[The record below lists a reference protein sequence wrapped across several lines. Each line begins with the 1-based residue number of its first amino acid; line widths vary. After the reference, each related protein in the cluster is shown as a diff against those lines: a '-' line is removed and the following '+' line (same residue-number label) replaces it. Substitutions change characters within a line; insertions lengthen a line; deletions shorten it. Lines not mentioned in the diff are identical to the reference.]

1 MTVEGF
7 CSFETN
13 STEDMNST
21 QSLGGRGEDDEA
33 ITLPDSIRALL
44 DGARQ
49 SSHQQLLL
57 QEGKANRPET
67 SLSSL
72 DEIVRHDQSYPVSVP
87 MSKAVRQLDSHHPT
101 NTDDAM
107 RASCSS
113 LPNTGLRDN
122 NRDSQLVSPFF
133 ARKKSG
139 GCNYQNGTFEDKS
152 DFCEKP
158 LPTVSRDESTVV
170 HKPQPHDDDCT
181 YYSAVEEAPGKSSIK
196 NGPEE
201 KLSAVLMKYQYPK
214 NSPTSA
220 DTTTTTTC
228 RNETA
233 KAQARSSSNL
243 FLRMSRQMKTGRRG
257 SVPNP
262 HRRNRIKLHVYDLI
276 PSETVMQLPWGC
288 MFPIGVCFDAVN
300 SGLHSMGTGAYHVGI
315 EVNGVE
321 YSFGACDIPGHTG
334 VFSCIPKRSPGYQFR
349 TTVDFGERSLVTR
362 KTQLKRAG
370 SENQLSEECQIDGR
384 ELIKQMATEY
394 MGTDYDLLRKNCVT
408 FASDAAIRLGIEE
421 QEIPSWFRNLCES
434 GALTQD
440 VALQTVEPI
449 QFMLSSCEDYGSL
462 AGKTIEDGFEIITK
476 TDDGSGK
483 GVMVVDP
490 DESNNLAQCADCA
503 PLGGVRQTLS
513 WAY

>member
-1 MTVEGF
+1 MTGESF
-7 CSFETN
+7 CSFETK
-13 STEDMNST
+13 STEGMNST
-21 QSLGGRGEDDEA
+21 QSLGGRDEDDEA
-33 ITLPDSIRALL
+33 ITLPDNIRALL

-49 SSHQQLLL
+49 SSHQKLLL
-57 QEGKANRPET
+57 QDGKANHPET

-72 DEIVRHDQSYPVSVP
+72 DEIVRHDQSYPMSVSV
-87 MSKAVRQLDSHHPT
+87 SNAVRQLDNHNPT
-101 NTDDAM
+101 HADAM
-107 RASCSS
+107 RTSCSS

-122 NRDSQLVSPFF
+122 YNKDIHLVSPVC
-133 ARKKSG
+133 AKKKSSVS
-139 GCNYQNGTFEDKS
+139 NYQTGTLEDKS
-152 DFCEKP
+152 DYCKEP
-158 LPTVSRDESTVV
+158 LPAVSRDESTVV

-181 YYSAVEEAPGKSSIK
+181 YYSAVEEASVKDSNMK
-196 NGPEE
+196 HGPEE
-201 KLSAVLMKYQYPK
+201 ELSAVLKKYQYSK
-214 NSPTSA
+214 NKPTST
-220 DTTTTTTC
+220 DTTTSS
-228 RNETA
+228 RNKIA
-233 KAQARSSSNL
+233 RAQAQSSSNL

-257 SVPNP
+257 SIPNP

-349 TTVDFGERSLVTR
+349 TTIDFGERPLVMR
-362 KTQLKRAG
+362 KTQLKRGG
-370 SENQLSEECQIDGR
+370 SESQLSEERQMDGR

-408 FASDAAIRLGIEE
+408 FASDAAMRLGIEE
-421 QEIPSWFRNLCES
+421 KEIPSWFRNLCES

-476 TDDGSGK
+476 SDNTLGN
-483 GVMVVDP
+483 GVMVVDT
-490 DESNNLAQCADCA
+490 DESNNLAQCTDCA